1 MVDNFI
7 KYFCDY
13 ETIMKS
19 VMKKYIL
26 MNVETQYTTKIGTI
40 YGNTQI

>member
-1 MVDNFI
+1 MVNDFI
-7 KYFCDY
+7 KDFCDY

-19 VMKKYIL
+19 VIKNIL
-26 MNVETQYTTKIGTI
+26 LNVETQHNTKIGTI